1 MEHAPTSVADARK
14 DLSRTLRRFR
24 ADPEA
29 APLVLGSHRNP
40 EAVLMPYP
48 QYRDLVDA
56 RAAAPTLDG
65 IRRQRELI
73 LRLARANRIASV
85 AIFGSVA
92 VGDATPDSDVDVLVE
107 PDDTATL
114 FDLAQFEL
122 DLEQL
127 LGRSVDVVS
136 RRSLDPVT
144 DRSILEGM
152 VPL

>member
-1 MEHAPTSVADARK
+1 MEFDHDHPMTVADARAG
-14 DLSRTLRRFR
+14 LSRSL
-24 ADPEA
+24 
-29 APLVLGSHRNP
+29 
-40 EAVLMPYP
+40 
-48 QYRDLVDA
+48 
-56 RAAAPTLDG
+56 
-65 IRRQRELI
+65 RRQRELI

-92 VGDATPDSDVDVLVE
+92 SGDATPDSDIDLLVE

-144 DRSILEGM
+144 DRSILEDM